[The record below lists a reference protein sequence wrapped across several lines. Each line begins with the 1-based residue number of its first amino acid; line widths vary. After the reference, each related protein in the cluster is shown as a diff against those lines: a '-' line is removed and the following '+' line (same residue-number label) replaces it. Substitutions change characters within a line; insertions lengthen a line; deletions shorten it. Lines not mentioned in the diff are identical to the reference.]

1 MPIYMRLLP
10 SLLAALLFALPAYA
24 GIPEFQLT
32 HSFVLGGDGGWDY
45 LTYDEVGKRL
55 FIARSTRVMVVDP
68 VKGTLIAEIPG
79 TDGVHG
85 VALAQDLGKGFTSDG
100 KSDSITVF
108 DLKSLKV
115 TATIKI
121 PGRRPDA
128 IAYEPKTRRV
138 FTFDGGSDDATVID
152 ATTDKLV
159 ASIALPGRP
168 EAAVADG
175 QGRVY
180 VNIEDKSEL
189 STIDAAKAALTATWS
204 LAPCEGPSAITM
216 DTAQRRVFSG
226 CHNKM
231 MAVSDPDHAKVVT
244 TVPIGAGV
252 DAGAYDPYRQL
263 VFMAN
268 GEGTLSVIAQSGPDG
283 YLALDQAP
291 TRKFARTLAL
301 DPVSHAVYLVTADVQ
316 VTPAPAGSTA
326 WPRRTVEPGTFTL
339 LVMELRPMRK

>member
-1 MPIYMRLLP
+1 M
-10 SLLAALLFALPAYA
+10 
-24 GIPEFQLT
+24 
-32 HSFVLGGDGGWDY
+32 
-45 LTYDEVGKRL
+45 
-55 FIARSTRVMVVDP
+55 
-68 VKGTLIAEIPG
+68 
-79 TDGVHG
+79 
-85 VALAQDLGKGFTSDG
+85 
-100 KSDSITVF
+100 F
-108 DLKSLKV
+108 DLKTLKV
-115 TATIKI
+115 TATIKL

-152 ATTDKLV
+152 AATDKVL

-189 STIDAAKAALTATWS
+189 SALDAAKAALTATWS
-204 LAPCEGPSAITM
+204 LGPCEGPSAIAM
-216 DTAQRRVFSG
+216 DAAHRRLFSG
-226 CHNKM
+226 CHNEV
-231 MAVSDPDHAKVVT
+231 MAVSDADNHKVVT

-268 GEGTLSVIAQSGPDG
+268 GEGTLSVIGQSGPDS

-301 DPVSHAVYLVTADVQ
+301 DPVSHAVYLVTAGVH

-326 WPRRTVEPGTFTL
+326 WPRRTVLPGTFTL
-339 LVMELRPMRK
+339 LVMELGPMRR